1 MAQHIYFNRMEKR
14 MNKLIIALMATAFA
28 GSVMATDV
36 KVTTKTEM
44 DAPAVTVKTEKP
56 AAAPKK
62 ARKHVKK
69 SAKKAAAKSDK
80 AAEPAMPA
88 TPATPAMPA
97 KAK

>member
-1 MAQHIYFNRMEKR
+1 
-14 MNKLIIALMATAFA
+14 MNKLIIALMATVFA
-28 GSVMATDV
+28 GSVMAADA
-36 KVTTKTEM
+36 KMTTKTEM

-62 ARKHVKK
+62 AHRKHVKK
-69 SAKKAAAKSDK
+69 SAKKAAAKSDM

-97 KAK
+97 KK